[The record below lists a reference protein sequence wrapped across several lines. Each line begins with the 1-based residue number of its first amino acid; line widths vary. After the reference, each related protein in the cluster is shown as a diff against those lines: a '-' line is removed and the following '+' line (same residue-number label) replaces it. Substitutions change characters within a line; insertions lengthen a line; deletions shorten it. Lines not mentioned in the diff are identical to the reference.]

1 MRNYFLHIAL
11 LWLTL
16 CTACNRN
23 TVSLSYT
30 NANEEVKQLEN
41 LVFRFNRPL
50 VKDSLLNRWDSTEYV
65 LFEPAIPGRFRWES
79 PDQLVFSPLRPLSPA
94 TTYSATLRQSL
105 LAFSDYD
112 KLEKQEKLRF
122 HTPGL
127 QMETPNITWVLA
139 DERTNTPLP
148 QLELYFNYP
157 VDQSVLKE
165 KLQVNAGNRNLS
177 YSVITASASEKITLR
192 IMDLKAEDRD
202 QDIEIRV
209 EKGMLPLGGKNPLE
223 EPIVSKAVIPSPY
236 VLTINSVETEHDGST
251 GKIIVKTSQQ
261 VATGGLDNLIKIDPK
276 VPFNTEITDDGFI
289 ISGSQFDM
297 EKSYELILEK
307 GIRGR
312 IGGQLKEDHI
322 SQLAFGQM
330 APSISFTNNKAIYLS
345 AQGNRNIEIRI
356 VNSPK
361 VKVVVSRIY
370 ENNLLASQR
379 YGYYPREENNPNEE
393 DYYYDGAGDATLG
406 DIIYEKEID
415 TRSLPKNGSASIFNF
430 NIEDRLPE
438 MKGLYHI
445 KVRSTEDYW
454 LSDSRFISLSD
465 IGLITKEGRD
475 KVFVFANS
483 IKTSQPLKGVQVLA
497 YGANNQ
503 VLGMATTGEDGM
515 AAIEH
520 TRKDIKGFRPLMVIA
535 KTANDFNYIHFNQSA
550 VNTSRFEVGGKRS
563 NSTGL
568 DAFVY
573 GERDIFRPG
582 EKINFGMIVRDQQWK
597 SPGEIP
603 IKFKVLLPTGKE
615 LTSFRKTL
623 NAEGGL
629 EASFAI
635 ANEALTGSYNVEVY
649 TGNDVLLTSKAFMV
663 EEFVPDRIKLTTK
676 TSKQELQPSE
686 NTDLDIEALNFF
698 GPPAA
703 GRKYEVEVQLK
714 QRTFVSKNFPRYNF
728 ALANQNG
735 FFDKKL
741 FEGNTDNEGKARINF
756 EVPEMYKNIGLLQA
770 DFFTTVFD
778 ETGRPVSR
786 KSEVKVLTQ
795 DKFIGIGAD
804 GYDYYP
810 LNQDI
815 GFPIVAVN
823 KDDQLLNNVQVKVE
837 VIKHEYRTVLTKSD
851 GYFRYNSQEEDKI
864 LSSQVVQI
872 SGDRSRYNFK
882 PVTPGNYEIR
892 VSLPG
897 AGTYVSR
904 SFYSYGHWGSGSND
918 FEVDREGQIEISL
931 DKAEYKPGDDVKIL
945 FKTPFS
951 GRMLVTLEK
960 DQVIHHQYIQVDKRS
975 ASLDLRIKEEH
986 LPNIYVTATL
996 IKAHDVSEIP
1006 LTVAHGFKSIT
1017 VKDNRKNIP
1026 VEIIAKEKSRSRTRQ
1041 KVTVKAEAGSM
1052 ITLAAVDN
1060 GVLQVTDFESPDPYK
1075 FFYSRRAL
1083 EVNSYD
1089 MYALLYPEIQARR
1102 SSTGGDGGA
1111 RMDQRVNP
1119 MPNKRIKILSYW
1131 SGIAK
1136 ANGSGEASFEFD
1148 IPQFSGEVRLMAV
1161 VYKNDCFGASS
1172 KTMKVADPMVLSTA
1186 LPRFLSPGD
1195 TVNVPVT
1202 ISNTTAKS
1210 ATAKASIELQGPLE
1224 IVGNSQS
1231 STTVNANSEGR
1242 VEFKIAAKRS
1252 IAPAKVV
1259 IKVQGAG
1266 ENFVEE
1272 TDITVRPASTLQKK
1286 SGSGII
1292 AGKSN
1297 KTIQIETGDF
1307 IPSGVK
1313 YQLVVSRSPALELG
1327 SQLQYL
1333 IQYPYGCT
1341 EQTIST
1347 AFPQLYFSELSGL
1360 IQAGKNSTA
1369 AANNNVLEAIRQVKM
1384 RQLYSGAVT
1393 MWDNAGTENWWATA
1407 YAGHFLLEARKAGF
1421 DVDPALLESILNYI
1435 NNRLSAKTTI
1445 NYYYNRDQ
1453 QRKIAPKEVPYSLY
1467 VLSLA
1472 GRPNISTMNY
1482 YSSRPELL
1490 AIDGKYLLSAAFA
1503 LGGDKSKLRE
1513 LMPGSFAGEESVPQT
1528 GGSFYSDIRDEALA
1542 LNALLSVEPAH
1553 PQVPQMARHVA
1564 AKLKA
1569 RRWYSTQESSF
1580 ALLAMGKLA
1589 AMANRSS
1596 ALADITVNG
1605 KTVAKINNNSVRLD
1619 ARQLGGNQVTI
1630 QSKGDGSLYYWWEA
1644 EGISASG
1651 QYTEEDNF
1659 LKIRRKFFDRNGRT
1673 WNGNHFKQNDLVIVQ
1688 LTLEKSYSGTLE
1700 NIVLTDLLPAGF
1712 EIENPRTKEIP
1723 GMEWIKDGWDP
1734 VALDVRDDRIHF
1746 FVDATAKKQV
1756 YYYAVR
1762 AVSTGDFQIGPASAD
1777 AMYNNEYHSYHGGGI
1792 IVVE

>member
-1 MRNYFLHIAL
+1 MRNYFLQLSL
-11 LWLTL
+11 LWLTVF
-16 CTACNRN
+16 TACNRN

-30 NANEEVKQLEN
+30 NASEEVKQLEN

-50 VKDSLLNRWDSTEYV
+50 VNDSLLNRWDSTEYI

-94 TTYSATLRQSL
+94 TNYTATLRQSL

-112 KLEKQEKLRF
+112 RLEKQGKLEF
-122 HTPGL
+122 HTPDL
-127 QMETPNITWVLA
+127 QMEAPNITWVLA
-139 DERTNTPLP
+139 DEKSNTPVP
-148 QLELYFNYP
+148 QVELYFNYAVEP
-157 VDQSVLKE
+157 SMLKE
-165 KLQVNAGNRNLS
+165 KLVITGGNRNLS
-177 YSVITASASEKITLR
+177 YSIITASASDKIILR
-192 IMDLKAEDRD
+192 IMDMKAEDRD
-202 QDIEIRV
+202 QEIEFRL
-209 EKGMLPLGGKNPLE
+209 EKGMLPEGGKNPVTETKTLT
-223 EPIVSKAVIPSPY
+223 ALIPSPY
-236 VLTINSVETEHDGST
+236 VLTINSVETEHDGNT
-251 GKIIVKTSQQ
+251 GKIIVKSSQQ
-261 VATGGLDNLIKIDPK
+261 IANGGLDNLITIDPK
-276 VPFNTEITDDGFI
+276 IPFNTELTDDGFI
-289 ISGSQFDM
+289 ISGSRFDM
-297 EKSYELILEK
+297 DKSYELILEK

-322 SQLAFGQM
+322 SQVAFGKM
-330 APSISFTNNKAIYLS
+330 EPSISFTNNKAIYLS
-345 AQGNRNIEIRI
+345 ALGNRNIEIRI

-370 ENNLLASQR
+370 ENNLLAAQR
-379 YGYYPREENNPNEE
+379 YGYYPREENNPNDE

-415 TRSLPKNGSASIFNF
+415 TRTLPKNGNASIFNF

-438 MKGLYHI
+438 QKGLYHI
-445 KVRSTEDYW
+445 KVRSMEDYW

-465 IGLITKEGRD
+465 IGLIVREGRD
-475 KVFVFANS
+475 RIFVFANS
-483 IKTSQPLKGVQVLA
+483 IKGNHPMKDVQVLA

-515 AAIEH
+515 ASIEH
-520 TRKDIKGFRPLMVIA
+520 TRKNVKGFRPLMVIA
-535 KTANDFNYIHFNQSA
+535 KSGNDFNYIHFNQAA
-550 VNTSRFEVGGKRS
+550 VNTSRFEVGGKRL

-582 EKINFGMIVRDQQWK
+582 EKINFAMIVRDQQWK

-603 IKFKVLLPTGKE
+603 VKFKVLLPTGKE

-623 NAEGGL
+623 NAQGGL
-629 EASFAI
+629 EASFAV
-635 ANEALTGSYNVEVY
+635 ANEALTGSYNVEAY
-649 TGNDVLLTSKAFMV
+649 TGNDVLLTSRAFMV
-663 EEFVPDRIKLTTK
+663 EEFVPDRIKLIAK
-676 TSKQELQPSE
+676 TSKTELRPSE
-686 NTDLDIEALNFF
+686 STNLNIEALNFF

-714 QRTFVSKNFPRYNF
+714 QRTFISKNFPRYNF
-728 ALANQNG
+728 ALANQDG

-741 FEGNTDNEGKARINF
+741 FEGNTDQDGKATINF
-756 EVPEMYKNIGLLQA
+756 EVPAMFKNIGLLQA

-786 KSEVKVLTQ
+786 KTEVKIHTQ
-795 DKFIGIGAD
+795 DKFIGIASD
-804 GYDYYP
+804 GYDYFP
-810 LNQDI
+810 LNQAI
-815 GFPIVAVN
+815 AFPLVVVD
-823 KDDQLLNNVQVKVE
+823 KQEKLLNDVEVKVE

-851 GYFRYNSQEEDKI
+851 GYFRYNSQVEDKI
-864 LSSQVVQI
+864 VSSQVVRI

-882 PVTPGNYEIR
+882 PVTAGNYEIR
-892 VSLPG
+892 ASLPG

-904 SFYSYGHWGSGSND
+904 SFYSYGSWGSGSND

-975 ASLDLRIKEEH
+975 ASLDLKIKEEH
-986 LPNIYVTATL
+986 LPNVYVTATL
-996 IKAHDVSEIP
+996 IKAHDISEIP

-1017 VKDNRKNIP
+1017 VKDIRKNIP
-1026 VEIIAKEKSRSRTRQ
+1026 VEITAKETTRSRTRQ

-1052 ITLAAVDN
+1052 VTLAAVDN

-1075 FFYSRRAL
+1075 FFYARRAL

-1089 MYALLYPEIQARR
+1089 IYALLYPEIQARR

-1136 ANGSGEASFEFD
+1136 TNGSGEASFEFD

-1161 VYKNDCFGASS
+1161 AYNNDCFGSAS
-1172 KTMKVADPMVLSTA
+1172 KTMKVADPLVLSSA

-1195 TVNVPVT
+1195 TISVPVT
-1202 ISNTTAKS
+1202 ISNITAKA

-1224 IVGNSQS
+1224 SVGNQQESA
-1231 STTVNANSEGR
+1231 NIEANSEGR
-1242 VEFKIAAKRS
+1242 VVFRIAAKKS
-1252 IAPAKVV
+1252 IAPAKVIV
-1259 IKVQGAG
+1259 KVHGAG
-1266 ENFVEE
+1266 ENFIEE

-1286 SGSGII
+1286 SGSGVI
-1292 AGKSN
+1292 AGKSSQ
-1297 KTIQIETGDF
+1297 TIHIGTSDF
-1307 IPSGVK
+1307 LPSGLR
-1313 YQLVVSRSPALELG
+1313 YQLVVSRSPAMELG

-1333 IQYPYGCT
+1333 VQYPYGCT
-1341 EQTIST
+1341 EQTISA

-1369 AANNNVLEAIRQVKM
+1369 AANNNVLEAIRQIKM

-1407 YAGHFLLEARKAGF
+1407 YAGHFLLEAKKAGF
-1421 DVDPALLESILNYI
+1421 DVDPGLLESILGYI

-1453 QRKIAPKEVPYSLY
+1453 QRKIAPKEVAYSLY

-1482 YSSRPELL
+1482 YKSRPELL
-1490 AIDGKYLLSAAFA
+1490 AIDGKYLLAAAFA
-1503 LGGDKSKLRE
+1503 LSGDKAKLRE
-1513 LMPGSFAGEESVPQT
+1513 LMPNSFSGEESVAQT

-1542 LNALLSVEPAH
+1542 LNALLSVEPTH
-1553 PQVPQMARHVA
+1553 PQVPVMARHVA
-1564 AKLKA
+1564 TKLKA

-1580 ALLAMGKLA
+1580 SLLAMGKLA
-1589 AMANRSS
+1589 AMANRTN
-1596 ALADITVNG
+1596 AIADITVNG
-1605 KTVAKINNNSVRLD
+1605 KTVGKINNNTVRLD
-1619 ARQLGGNQVTI
+1619 ARQLGGTQVTL
-1630 QSKGDGSLYYWWEA
+1630 QSKGDGPLYYWWEA

-1651 QYTEEDNF
+1651 QYTEEDSY
-1659 LKIRRKFFDRNGRT
+1659 LKIRRKFFDRNGRSLA
-1673 WNGNHFKQNDLVIVQ
+1673 GNRFRQNDLIIVQ

-1723 GMEWIKDGWDP
+1723 GMDWIKDGWDP
-1734 VALDVRDDRIHF
+1734 VSLDVRDDRIHF

-1762 AVSTGDFQIGPASAD
+1762 AVSPGNFHLGPASAD
-1777 AMYNNEYHSYHGGGI
+1777 AMYNSEYHSYHGGGK